1 MKLDLRLFGAFRD
14 LDPVGV
20 VQLDVAEDATVATV
34 REAFAAFGVRTW
46 GERFQPGLLAVSA
59 FASEREVLHDR
70 TPVAGL
76 GELAVLPPVS
86 GG

>member
-1 MKLDLRLFGAFRD
+1 MKLDVRLFGAFRD
-14 LDPVGV
+14 LDPAGV
-20 VQLDVAEDATVATV
+20 VQLDVADDATVAIV
-34 REAFAAFGVRTW
+34 REAFAAHGRRAW

-59 FASEREVLHDR
+59 FASESEVLHNR